1 MKGIQLHENLHSFI
15 RHIDSIKDTYPMT
28 LLLLNPYQKRASQ
41 KIVKFME
48 ENAEEIENEDGEKTL
63 AIKFE
68 QHRLYE
74 NLSKNAEISVLATK
88 IIPESLFVALISQ
101 YDAFFNRLL
110 RALFELQPEY
120 LNNSERTINFSQLVE
135 FASID
140 DAREYVIEKEVET
153 ILRKSHSAHFEY
165 LESKLSM
172 PLRKNLPIWQKFI
185 EITERRNLFVHCD
198 GVVSSQ
204 YIKVCN
210 ENKCDIGEIKVNDR
224 HYVPIEYFNESYECL
239 YEIATKL
246 THTLWRKLIKNDLK
260 SADGKLN
267 EICYDL
273 MTSKQYKLADIMLEF
288 SCSQTRHFN
297 DAMSNIFT
305 INKALSKYLQNDKKK
320 AKEIINS
327 KDWSASSDDFK
338 LAHLAITED
347 FDGCFILMRKM
358 GSDGEVD
365 KENYMTWP
373 LFTELRQKEE
383 FKVIFKDLFG
393 EEYTVLEV
401 PERPIQELISERS
414 QDNSKLKKKKVAN
427 KRTNGIAK
435 PDSKLKPEMKE
446 QSISKPKAKSK
457 PIEA

>member
-1 MKGIQLHENLHSFI
+1 MKGIQLHENLHQFI
-15 RHIDSIKDTYPMT
+15 RHIESIKDTYPMT
-28 LLLLNPYQKRASQ
+28 LLLLNPYQKRTNQ
-41 KIVKFME
+41 KMVKFME
-48 ENAEEIENEDGEKTL
+48 DNVEEIEDEDGEKMF

-74 NLSKNAEISVLATK
+74 SLSKNAEISSLAIKT
-88 IIPESLFVALISQ
+88 IPESLFVALISQ

-135 FASID
+135 FTSIE

-153 ILRKSHSAHFEY
+153 VLRKSHTAHFEY
-165 LESKLSM
+165 LETKLSM
-172 PLRKNLPIWQKFI
+172 PLRKNLPVWQKFI

-198 GVVSSQ
+198 GIVSSQ
-204 YIKVCN
+204 YIKVCK
-210 ENKCDIGEIKVNDR
+210 ENKCKIGEIKVNDTQS
-224 HYVPIEYFNESYECL
+224 VPLEYFNESYECL

-246 THTLWRKLIKNDLK
+246 THTLWRKLIKSDLK

-273 MTSKQYKLADIMLEF
+273 MSSKQYKLADIMLEF
-288 SCSQTRHFN
+288 SCAQTKHFD
-297 DAMSNIFT
+297 DAISNIFT
-305 INKALSKYLQNDKKK
+305 VNKALSQYLQKNKKK
-320 AKEIINS
+320 AKEIINA

-338 LAHLAITED
+338 LAHLALTDD
-347 FDGCFILMRKM
+347 FEGCFLLMKKM

-383 FKVIFKDLFG
+383 FKTIFKELFG
-393 EEYTVLEV
+393 EEYTVLEI
-401 PERPIQELISERS
+401 PERPIQELIAERIK
-414 QDNSKLKKKKVAN
+414 DNPKLKEKTVSKKKP
-427 KRTNGIAK
+427 KT
-435 PDSKLKPEMKE
+435 
-446 QSISKPKAKSK
+446 KAKAELSK
-457 PIEA
+457 EEE